1 MSWWTRHF
9 GGTTRGRIVALLR
22 RGARSVEDLAAEL
35 DLTDNAV
42 RAQLVT
48 LQRDGVV
55 ASVGIRREGTVGKP
69 ATEYGIAPDAG
80 TLFSSAYAPVLVT
93 LLDVLGE
100 RHTRQELVSLMRTV
114 GRRLAPDEATKGPL
128 EKRAKAAVA
137 LLAGLGGD
145 AELVP
150 VDGGYDVRG
159 HGCPLAS
166 AVAGHPETCR
176 AVETLLAEAT
186 GTTVREHCDRSSGS
200 PCCRFTIT
208 AA

>member
-22 RGARSVEDLAAEL
+22 RGSRSVEDLAAEL
-35 DLTDNAV
+35 GLTDNAV

-55 ASVGIRREGTVGKP
+55 AAMGIRREGTVGKP

-100 RHTRQELVSLMRTV
+100 RHTRQELISLMRTV
-114 GRRLAPDEATKGPL
+114 GRRLAPEDAAKGSL
-128 EKRAKAAVA
+128 EKRAKAAA
-137 LLAGLGGD
+137 AMLGELGGD

-150 VDGGYDVRG
+150 VDGGWDIRG
-159 HGCPLAS
+159 HGCPLAK
-166 AVAGHPETCR
+166 AVVGHPEACR
-176 AVETLLAEAT
+176 AVETMLAEAT
-186 GTTVREHCDRSSGS
+186 GTTVREHCDRASGA